1 MAGLLLGAGLGSAL
15 LGFLLQALDVASLAA
30 SPETAPL
37 QALPSEG
44 LLLYGGLH
52 ALAALP
58 VAWSSIGLLR
68 LRPWA
73 RGAVETISW
82 LSLAYVAL
90 ASVWLARDWD
100 AIARRLEL
108 LSPLP
113 LRLPPLGA
121 GAAAV
126 NVALHGAPLG
136 LAIYFL
142 RKPEIRAAF
151 RR

>member
-1 MAGLLLGAGLGSAL
+1 MAGLLLVAGLGSAL
-15 LGFLLQALDVASLAA
+15 LGFLLQALDVASLPT
-30 SPETAPL
+30 SPETARL
-37 QALPSEG
+37 QALPSDV

-58 VAWSSIGLLR
+58 VGVASIGLLR

-73 RGAVETISW
+73 RGAVEAISW
-82 LSLAYVAL
+82 LALAYVTL

-100 AIARRLEL
+100 AIARRLQA

-113 LRLPPLGA
+113 LALPSMGA

-126 NVALHGAPLG
+126 NVALHGAPLA
-136 LAIYFL
+136 LAIYYL

-151 RR
+151 ER

>member
-1 MAGLLLGAGLGSAL
+1 MAGLLLVAGGGSAL
-15 LGFLLQALDVASLAA
+15 LGFLLQALDVASLPA
-30 SPETAPL
+30 SAETAPL
-37 QALPSEG
+37 QALPAGG
-44 LLLYGGLH
+44 LLLYGCLH

-58 VAWSSIGLLR
+58 VAWASIGLLR

-73 RGAVETISW
+73 RGAVEALSW
-82 LSLAYVAL
+82 LGLAYVAL

-100 AIARRLEL
+100 AIARGLQA
-108 LSPLP
+108 LSPAPLQLP
-113 LRLPPLGA
+113 SMGA

-126 NVALHGAPLG
+126 NIALHGAPLA

-151 RR
+151 ER

>member
-1 MAGLLLGAGLGSAL
+1 MAGLLLVAGLGSGL
-15 LGFLLQALDVASLAA
+15 LGFLLWWLDVASLPP

-37 QALPSEG
+37 QALPADG

-58 VAWSSIGLLR
+58 VGWASIGLLR

-73 RGAVETISW
+73 RGAVEAISW
-82 LSLAYVAL
+82 LALVYVAL
-90 ASVWLARDWD
+90 ASVWLAREWD
-100 AIARRLEL
+100 AIARSLQA

-113 LRLPPLGA
+113 LQLPSMGA

-126 NVALHGAPLG
+126 NIALHGAPLG
-136 LAIYFL
+136 LAIYYL
-142 RKPEIRAAF
+142 RKPEIRAVF
-151 RR
+151 ER

>member
-1 MAGLLLGAGLGSAL
+1 MAGLLLVAGTGSAL
-15 LGFLLQALDVASLAA
+15 LGFLLQALDVASLPQ

-37 QALPSEG
+37 QALPAGG

-58 VAWSSIGLLR
+58 AAWASIGLLR

-73 RGAVETISW
+73 RGAVEAISW
-82 LSLAYVAL
+82 IALAYMAL
-90 ASVWLARDWD
+90 ASAWLARDWD

-113 LRLPPLGA
+113 LQLPPMGA

-136 LAIYFL
+136 LAIHFL

>member
-1 MAGLLLGAGLGSAL
+1 MAGLLFVAGLGSAL
-15 LGFLLQALDVASLAA
+15 LGFLIQALDVASLPP

-37 QALPSEG
+37 QALPADG

-58 VAWSSIGLLR
+58 IAWASIGLLR
-68 LRPWA
+68 LRPRA
-73 RGAVETISW
+73 RGAVEAISW
-82 LSLAYVAL
+82 LALAYVAL

-100 AIARRLEL
+100 AIARSLQA

-113 LRLPPLGA
+113 LQLPPMGA

-126 NVALHGAPLG
+126 NIALHGAPLG
-136 LAIYFL
+136 LAIYYL

-151 RR
+151 RG